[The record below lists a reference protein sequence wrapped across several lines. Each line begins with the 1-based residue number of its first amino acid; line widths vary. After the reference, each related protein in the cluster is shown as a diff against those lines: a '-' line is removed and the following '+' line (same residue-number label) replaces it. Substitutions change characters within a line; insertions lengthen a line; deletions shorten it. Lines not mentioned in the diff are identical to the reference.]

1 MKGNLFLN
9 IKVAKMKFIIVTIFL
24 FFNQLVYSQENLKA
38 YYHNTNKAENYILNN
53 RLDSA

>member
-9 IKVAKMKFIIVTIFL
+9 IKVVKMKFIIVTIFL